1 MAKGKRQEAEE
12 EGRLPG
18 YFSRSIQPNLPG
30 YSYIFVGNW

>member
-18 YFSRSIQPNLPG
+18 YFSRSSNLT
-30 YSYIFVGNW
+30 YLATAIFL